1 MTWRTDLAVLR
12 HREVR
17 FFLGAR
23 FVSLLGS
30 AVGPIALAF
39 AVLDLSD
46 SARTLGLV
54 LAAQSVPMVALM
66 LVGGVIADRLPRRLV
81 LVVVHLVCAVTQASA
96 ATLLATGQ
104 AKIWH
109 LMVLGAI
116 NGVATAVALPA
127 LSGILPELVDS
138 AELPQANA
146 ASGIARST
154 GTLLGGTIAS
164 VIVGVAGPALGL
176 AFDAAAFL
184 LAAWLLSRLP
194 LTRLTRTSKSLLSDL
209 VEGWSDFIGTS
220 WVVVVSLVMFALQ
233 FVWVGCWVT
242 LGPVIAD
249 QTFGRAGWALSNAAL
264 GLGFLAGGLLVLR
277 VKPRHPVRFGLLGV
291 QLMVPALLCL
301 ALAPR
306 LLLVVVAALGVGLG
320 FQAISVGVDT
330 ALGQHIPLDK
340 LSRIASYVML
350 ASYLAMPLAQVTV
363 GSLAAATSPRTV
375 EITAAA
381 AFTTIL
387 LLALCVPTVRN
398 LHRLN

>member
-1 MTWRTDLAVLR
+1 LTWRTDLAVLR

-154 GTLLGGTIAS
+154 GTLLG
-164 VIVGVAGPALGL
+164 GPALGL